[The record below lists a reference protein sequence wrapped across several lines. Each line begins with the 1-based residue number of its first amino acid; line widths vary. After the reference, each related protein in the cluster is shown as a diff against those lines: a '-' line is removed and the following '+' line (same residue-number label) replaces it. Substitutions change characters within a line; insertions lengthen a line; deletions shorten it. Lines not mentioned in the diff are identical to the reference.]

1 MALGLTERQGIQ
13 GSTSSCRRG
22 LAQLARGQLKTTC
35 KNINK
40 YEFGFQW
47 PPAQGAKQ
55 KPLPGEM
62 FIRGE
67 GKAVTS
73 DPTHSR
79 GWESQVPKVG
89 GLTATLCRNRAVLGG
104 GKPCNS
110 ITWQQVQDLTLLGCP
125 AGSQSQNDYNFRKKH
140 RAWSRILLCS
150 QGRNKTPCQG
160 IAEWRNYREAY
171 YRSWAKAPLL
181 PCERRQTHSRGH
193 VELQCRRH

>member
-1 MALGLTERQGIQ
+1 MPLLRTKSWLLLGAGSKIDRSCGS
-13 GSTSSCRRG
+13 GSTRKPRHP
-22 LAQLARGQLKTTC
+22 GQHKLLQEGPGTAC
-35 KNINK
+35 KEPTENNMQEHK

-47 PPAQGAKQ
+47 PPTQGAKQ
-55 KPLPGEM
+55 KPLPREM

-79 GWESQVPKVG
+79 GWESQVPKVE
-89 GLTATLCRNRAVLGG
+89 GLTATPCRSRVVLGR

-110 ITWQQVQDLTLLGCP
+110 ITWQQVQDLTLSGCP

-150 QGRNKTPCQG
+150 QGGNKTPC
-160 IAEWRNYREAY
+160 
-171 YRSWAKAPLL
+171 
-181 PCERRQTHSRGH
+181 HGH
-193 VELQCRRH
+193 CRMEKSL